1 MRAVYVACFGC
12 RGCSLASRGR
22 GELRPSRAEEGCNV
36 REIYKITYPNGKIYV
51 GMDLTGT
58 SLYFGSPRK
67 AHIAEDLGRAVCRD
81 LAIRK
86 QTLWESATAREAAV
100 REMARHCT
108 VRMRANDPK
117 VGYNTSPRF
126 FTG

>member
-1 MRAVYVACFGC
+1 M
-12 RGCSLASRGR
+12 
-22 GELRPSRAEEGCNV
+22 

-67 AHIAEDLGRAVCRD
+67 AHIAEDLGREVCRD
-81 LAIRK
+81 LTIRK
-86 QTLWESATAREAAV
+86 QILWESETATEAEV
-100 REMARHCT
+100 REMERHFI
-108 VRMRANDPK
+108 VRERANDPK

>member
-67 AHIAEDLGRAVCRD
+67 AHIAEDLGREVCRD
-81 LAIRK
+81 LTTRK
-86 QTLWESATAREAAV
+86 QILWGSETATEAEEIGRASWRE
-100 REMARHCT
+100 
-108 VRMRANDPK
+108 
-117 VGYNTSPRF
+117 
-126 FTG
+126 